1 MLVVCIAEPVP
12 ETRELLARLV
22 ARRGDR
28 AALWLPH
35 DGLGPD
41 HDSDI
46 DVLLFEPL
54 STVGRHALLH
64 VRERHDRAV
73 RIAVTDAHDLL
84 PDDHGGH
91 HLLVQPFAPQEL
103 VRVLDAAELRA
114 GEQVEPPAA
123 TGA

>member
-28 AALWLPH
+28 ATLWLPH

-41 HDSDI
+41 TPPAI

-54 STVGRHALLH
+54 SAVGRQALEH
-64 VRERHDRAV
+64 VRDAHGDAV
-73 RIAVTDAHDLL
+73 RVAITVVDQTL
-84 PDDHGGH
+84 PEDHGGH
-91 HLLVQPFAPQEL
+91 HLLVQPFAPDEL
-103 VRVLDAAELRA
+103 SRLLDGAGRRAEQA
-114 GEQVEPPAA
+114 QTAEQV
-123 TGA
+123 